1 MRKGDIVRKYFAGN
15 IQIGDFAIVNR
26 CKGGFAEILYSAS
39 PLMPVCISKS
49 RLKIMSKVSIPISDD
64 LFKRL
69 VNETTFVISHAVSP
83 KWKRAYDKEPDLIVV
98 YTPSGDKATFTVLEM
113 NLIVTTTGER
123 RIQIALGRRLL

>member
-15 IQIGDFAIVNR
+15 IPIGDFAIVNR
-26 CKGGFAEILYSAS
+26 CKGSFAEILYSAS

-64 LFKRL
+64 LFDRL
-69 VNETTFVISHAVSP
+69 VNEKTFVISHAISP

-98 YTPSGDKATFTVLEM
+98 YTPSGNKATFTVLEM
-113 NLIVTTTGER
+113 NLIVTTTGEK
-123 RIQIALGRRLL
+123 RIQITLGRRLL